1 MKMIFFYADV
11 QQLKAISLLLQFQ
24 HFYSNI
30 QHYYNKF
37 GPNFTAKFD
46 KQMNN
51 REIKT
56 HITFYLFGKRVNLL
70 LMSSSSNDHA
80 SVGSHFVC

>member
-1 MKMIFFYADV
+1 MKMILYADV
-11 QQLKAISLLLQFQ
+11 QQQKAISLFLHLQQ
-24 HFYSNI
+24 FYSNI

-56 HITFYLFGKRVNLL
+56 HITFYLFETGQFAFNEFFK
-70 LMSSSSNDHA
+70 
-80 SVGSHFVC
+80 